1 MKAFRMRKCK
11 RKVKN
16 HFEMVTH
23 MENEILNYAEYLFS
37 AALKKCG
44 SIEDAQ
50 DLTQEVLLA
59 AYVYEGRGGEIA
71 NTKAWLSST
80 LNHKWGDFLR
90 RKYKLPTVSID
101 MLPEESGEGP
111 AAELSEE
118 TAPTPGQVRREVAYL
133 AELQREVVVKHY
145 FQGQR
150 VQAIADELGVPKG
163 TVLSRLSSGREQM
176 RKGLESMEQYERQ
189 SYIPEHLDVTCN
201 GRPGMHDEP
210 WSLVADDL
218 MKQNILIIAYEK
230 PLTVV
235 EIAKALG
242 IPTPYIENAVN
253 ELVRSELMCRNGN
266 RVFTDF
272 MIVTPKQ
279 LDQCLDAALLLA
291 REHYADIW
299 ERIQALFD
307 ELRGMGWYDG
317 LHPREKIMLEYYAAL
332 HVFSCGIHQA
342 LGRIVDVHEEYP
354 VRPDG
359 GAWAAQGIR
368 RAADFDLENW
378 RFRQYCYGGERKVCF
393 ENFLNEKFI
402 ALHVYDTQP
411 DLNRYEHGPVEIHDD
426 NLCKLLYIIYQ
437 GIPFDAVGFNTM
449 FLEDIPHLADCGI
462 LRYEDGLPCVAV
474 PVIKKAQYDE
484 LARIAAAHAFCLAGR
499 LEQPLREAFPRL
511 KLDIPKHLSGRV
523 ALFRQYSCYAIP
535 MCVVKQAIARGD
547 FLNGVDYPTPPMVLV
562 TA

>member
-1 MKAFRMRKCK
+1 
-11 RKVKN
+11 
-16 HFEMVTH
+16 MVIC
-23 MENEILNYAEYLFS
+23 MENEISNYTEYLFS

-44 SIEDAQ
+44 SLEEAQ

-59 AYVYEGRGGEIA
+59 ALAYLKRGGKIA
-71 NTKAWLSST
+71 NMQAWLSST

-101 MLPEESGEGP
+101 MLPEESGEEP
-111 AAELSEE
+111 AAEVSEE
-118 TAPTPGQVRREVAYL
+118 DAPTPGQVRREVAYL
-133 AELQREVVVKHY
+133 AKLQRDVIVRHY
-145 FQGQR
+145 LQGQK

-176 RKGLESMEQYERQ
+176 RKGLESMEQYEKQ

-201 GRPGMHDEP
+201 GRPGLHDEP
-210 WSLVADDL
+210 WSLVAGDL

-230 PLTVV
+230 PLTIV

-253 ELVRSELMCRNGN
+253 ELVRSELMCQNGN
-266 RVFTDF
+266 KVFTDF

-279 LDQCLDAALLLA
+279 RDQGLDATLLLA
-291 REHYADIW
+291 KEHYADIW
-299 ERIQALFD
+299 ACIQALFD
-307 ELRGMGWYDG
+307 ELRGMEWYDG
-317 LHPREKIMLEYYAAL
+317 LHSREKIMLEYYAML

-342 LGRIVDVHEEYP
+342 VGRIVDVHEEYP

-359 GAWAAQGIR
+359 GAWVAQGNR
-368 RAADFDLENW
+368 WAENFDLENY
-378 RFRQYCYGGERKVCF
+378 RFRQYCYGGERKAYW
-393 ENFLNEKFI
+393 ENFLSAKSI

-462 LRYEDGLPCVAV
+462 LRYEDGQPCVAV

-484 LARIAAAHAFCLAGR
+484 LARIAAAHAVCLADR
-499 LEQPLREAFPRL
+499 LEQPLRDVFPKL
-511 KLDIPKHLSGRV
+511 KIDIPKHLSGRV
-523 ALFRQYSCYAIP
+523 ALFRQYSGYAIP
-535 MCVVKQAIARGD
+535 MCVVKQAIARGE

-562 TA
+562 VE